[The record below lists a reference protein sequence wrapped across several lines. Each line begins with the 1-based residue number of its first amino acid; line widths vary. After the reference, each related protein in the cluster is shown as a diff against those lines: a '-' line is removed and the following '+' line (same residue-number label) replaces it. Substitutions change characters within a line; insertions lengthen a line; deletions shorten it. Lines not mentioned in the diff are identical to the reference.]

1 MKNARRCLNVTK
13 TREQRHG
20 MATGSSSTVRT
31 RVRETANGLRSSRN
45 MQTLLIRE
53 WATLGREWLH
63 LGIREPW
70 TVGTSTSRHA
80 CRPAHQLSAHAILMA
95 LLAR

>member
-1 MKNARRCLNVTK
+1 
-13 TREQRHG
+13 

-31 RVRETANGLRSSRN
+31 RVRETANGLRLSRN

-63 LGIREPW
+63 LGIQGIRGPW
-70 TVGTSTSRHA
+70 KQARSATLVDRPTFDSRDLNGCPSFVNCLYVSISEA
-80 CRPAHQLSAHAILMA
+80 VQF
-95 LLAR
+95 LLL